1 MLARPNMGDLMS
13 FKLPLDQNNNNYIC
27 TCTYL
32 IFVHAV
38 CVCTTCTCA
47 YTHFQ
52 KMEEVFKTP
61 FDDHHFR
68 MCLTFVV
75 GLTHLLLI

>member
-38 CVCTTCTCA
+38 CV
-47 YTHFQ
+47 YY
-52 KMEEVFKTP
+52 MY
-61 FDDHHFR
+61 
-68 MCLTFVV
+68 MCLHTFPEDGGSV
-75 GLTHLLLI
+75 